1 MLEKIMTLLGL
12 ETIGEDIQNKLETII
27 DITSQRL
34 CVMLNIDTVPD
45 VLEYVVVE
53 VSIIRFNRIGSEGVN
68 SHNVQGEN
76 MTWWSDDDFKA
87 YRNDITA
94 WLDVQDDPTT
104 TRGRLTF
111 I

>member
-1 MLEKIMTLLGL
+1 MLEQIITLL
-12 ETIGEDIQNKLETII
+12 KLENPSDEVTSLLNTII

-34 CVMLNIDTVPD
+34 QLMLNAKEVPGALQFI
-45 VLEYVVVE
+45 VTE

-68 SHNVQGEN
+68 THTVQGEH
-76 MTWWSDDDFKA
+76 MSWWSDDDFKA

-94 WLDVQDDPTT
+94 WLDAQDDPTT

-111 I
+111 L